1 MEKYSLNL
9 DTDNRILSVCEVI
22 EGQTYDVIVEDFP
35 KGDKVDVHD
44 YLYID
49 GDYVYSPEP
58 KDDPGEPATQEPT
71 VEEDTLAMLVDHEER
86 LINLELG
93 LTE

>member
-1 MEKYSLNL
+1 MHALNL
-9 DTDNRILSVCEVI
+9 DTDNRILSVCDVI

-44 YLYID
+44 YRYID

-58 KDDPGEPATQEPT
+58 KDDPGEPAEPIEYAT
-71 VEEDTLAMLVDHEER
+71 YDELAAAIKEGV
-86 LINLELG
+86 NSYG
-93 LTE
+93 K